1 LALTLQQYGQ
11 ALSTFSTDVTL
22 ADLTAVSNALLSLVN
37 DYNFN
42 YKQARRLAGDYITD
56 STTCLRNVY
65 DLLLASPY
73 DNFVSAAN
81 ARQYYTLLLP
91 MVCDCIA
98 NLGLASKYINITLQQ
113 QFGSLHYSFYA
124 NTTMQNTCTQL
135 FTNVQTI
142 LDQQT
147 VVFSEIPLKII
158 QWLQNISA
166 IFDLSN
172 SELDGIWK
180 VVSDLNQSK
189 VLGGILQGLNVL
201 IEKTPAISTCLLQ
214 FEQTLNEVIK
224 DLSNSM
230 QDLAQSHAADATVT
244 SCIDRYTS
252 VTSSMTS
259 ANQNI
264 RALVEFYLTGELGG
278 EQLSSD
284 LGALL
289 DNMAYD
295 LQLSQMGR
303 AVVLNAWHSNL
314 MVWYSK
320 TQSIYTSTIY
330 DMQRFQSFVQ
340 NSTSFQ
346 TVINYLN
353 IWTMPKIVINP
364 NSTSAAVALLPM
376 VTSGVNKSG
385 VSMATD
391 VQNSLA
397 DVNTTLNRILSDFNT
412 NIQLNID
419 QIRNTYGIWLEMKSN
434 AALTAQNF
442 HDTFTVSNSFIR

>member
-1 LALTLQQYGQ
+1 
-11 ALSTFSTDVTL
+11 
-22 ADLTAVSNALLSLVN
+22 
-37 DYNFN
+37 
-42 YKQARRLAGDYITD
+42 
-56 STTCLRNVY
+56 
-65 DLLLASPY
+65 
-73 DNFVSAAN
+73 
-81 ARQYYTLLLP
+81 
-91 MVCDCIA
+91 
-98 NLGLASKYINITLQQ
+98 
-113 QFGSLHYSFYA
+113 
-124 NTTMQNTCTQL
+124 MQNTCTQL